1 MTEHLDR
8 RTHSTTRRP
17 QPRGLRTRA
26 KILAAAATRFDTE
39 GYSLASINDILA
51 GAETTKGAMYFHFA
65 SKEAMAQQLASDWST
80 AVHKAFSAAAGE
92 PLIQQMTTVFRS
104 LARQLES
111 DTNLRAGLKL
121 TLEPSIDGAHQS
133 YMQWV
138 DETSELVDRAN
149 EAGDISDTD
158 AAHRLAWNL
167 CAGFTG
173 AVQASAVLRE
183 DVNLS
188 TRVEDVLDA
197 HISAIA
203 APARNHHRIRDLG
216 DAIRNTKLATELII
230 TAGDPCL

>member
-8 RTHSTTRRP
+8 DTHSTTRRP
-17 QPRGLRTRA
+17 QPRAARTKA

-39 GYSLASINDILA
+39 GYALASTNDILA
-51 GAETTKGAMYFHFA
+51 DAETTKGAMYFHFS
-65 SKEAMAQQLASDWST
+65 SKEAMAQQLVNDWST
-80 AVHKAFSAAAGE
+80 EVHKAFSDASGE
-92 PLIQQMTTVFRS
+92 PAIGQLTTVFRS

-111 DTNLRAGLKL
+111 NTNLRAGLKL

-138 DETSELVDRAN
+138 DETSDLVDRAIA
-149 EAGDISDTD
+149 AGDISDTA

-183 DVNLS
+183 DVNLAA
-188 TRVEDVLDA
+188 RIEDILEA
-197 HISAIA
+197 HIFTITVCGAQSS
-203 APARNHHRIRDLG
+203 RMRDLG
-216 DAIRNTKLATELII
+216 DTTEE
-230 TAGDPCL
+230 